1 MIVKL
6 YAFPIHDYVPFQLK
20 LSVDQTLSS
29 WCTMISKTKQW
40 PNIDDERI
48 EWTKIKNTGRP
59 KIPRKNWIIMNGG
72 GKKYWKKKKNSRNIS
87 HTIIH
92 VLTFEQQEQSNQS
105 MQQHS
110 YQITTSI
117 HRNCCSGTP
126 RNNQLCNINLHRGRN
141 HPNKLSRIFHFT
153 EPNSD
158 YITQRSERSL

>member
-1 MIVKL
+1 MSTKPYLHGARWSVK
-6 YAFPIHDYVPFQLK
+6 Q
-20 LSVDQTLSS
+20 SSDQTS
-29 WCTMISKTKQW
+29 MTKESNERKLKIQE
-40 PNIDDERI
+40 DQKYLGRI
-48 EWTKIKNTGRP
+48 ELS
-59 KIPRKNWIIMNGG
+59 WIEGE
-72 GKKYWKKKKNSRNIS
+72 KKYWEKKKNSRNIS